1 MADNTVLNAGS
12 GGDTIA
18 TDDIGGVK
26 HQRVKVEF
34 GADGSATDV
43 STGSPLPVANLGAS
57 NMFRL
62 TVPSGAV
69 AANKVWFDLFNATGS
84 GSSLRVTSVAAYVDN
99 DTAVTGTLGVELML
113 TRTTAVG
120 TGGTAATTEG
130 TSTTAATISKFD
142 PAMAALSGSITARSA
157 PTGGAT
163 AGAVLA
169 RRWVFTEETNAASA
183 LAGLL
188 GAQLVRPEGA
198 DVIVPENT
206 GLRVVQGT
214 VASVGNIAFE
224 VTFALI

>member
-43 STGSPLPVANLGAS
+43 STSSPLPVAQLGAS
-57 NMFRL
+57 GVYRL

-69 AANKVWFDLFNATGS
+69 GANKVFFDLFNATGS
-84 GSSLRVTSVAAYVDN
+84 GNSLRVTSVAAYVDS

-113 TRTTAVG
+113 TRTTSVG
-120 TGGTAATTEG
+120 TAGTAATLEG

-142 PAMAALSGSITARSA
+142 PALAALNANITARLA
-157 PTGGAT
+157 PGGGAA

-169 RRWVFTEETNAASA
+169 RRWVFTEETNAAA
-183 LAGLL
+183 AFAGLV

-214 VASVGNIAFE
+214 VASVGNIGFE